1 MPEPKSNIAAGEI
14 VADNYRVLGV
24 AGTGGMG
31 LVYRALDL
39 RLERV
44 VALKFLPP
52 HLNASEHEKERFLRE
67 ARIASSLDHPNIGVI
82 YGVEDSGDG
91 SAFII
96 MAFYE
101 GQSLADLIR
110 KGPLPPQRAVDIA
123 SQMAKGLAEA
133 HSRNIIHRDIKPSNV
148 MLTPSGVV
156 KIVDFG
162 LAHVVSAN
170 TASQTGVAGTIAYM
184 SPEQSMGERV
194 DHRCDIWALGV
205 VTAEML
211 SGRNP
216 FAGDSVPAIFFAIL
230 NQPPQNIDTL
240 HPALQ
245 PVLYR
250 ALSKDVD
257 SRFASCKEFLAAL
270 ERSSRELPAAEEEIH
285 PEATMKSSGSILNKA
300 RDSVEMWR
308 VREGASRSAFRP
320 AERRKKWATPLLL
333 MLVFAV
339 TGASALLWFVPP
351 LHSRMAELLGAE
363 PEQKHIAVLPFDNIG
378 SNPENQAL
386 IDGLVESLT
395 GRLSNLDVGN
405 QSLWVVPKIV
415 VESHHITDPADAL
428 KALGA
433 NLVIKGTVER
443 DGTDIHLMANLINTK
458 TLRQIGSVD
467 VDDPLGNLSTL
478 EDETVAKLAQLMNIS
493 VASGMP
499 RRTSGR
505 VDPAAYEDYLKALGY
520 IDRFDKPGNL
530 DLAIGALQTATHQ
543 DPKFALGYAAMGE
556 AYRRKYEVTKDRR
569 WLAEGE
575 AQAKK
580 AAEIDSSIPGV
591 YVTLGNIHNSTGQ
604 HDLAMQEL
612 QHAMELDPRDASA
625 EMGLARSYELAG
637 RNGEAEEAYKKAAA
651 LRPDSWLG
659 YANLGAFYD
668 RQAMYLQAVAAD
680 QRAIQLSPDN
690 AQMYSNL
697 GGACVDSGDPKLLPV
712 GEQALRKS
720 LQLSPT
726 YAGYTNMGNLLLL
739 ERRGPEAEAALKQ
752 ALKLHDGDY
761 NSWSSLLIAYE
772 LQKKD
777 ADAAVARHHAI
788 ALAEQAVKLQ
798 PTDAFAQSTL
808 AYLYA
813 EDKQNENALTRIQA
827 ALALSPKDT
836 NVLANVGQAYEN
848 IGDRSKAVEYIG
860 KALQMGYPLIQIQAE
875 PTLQKLLQDPGLG
888 LPRK

>member
-1 MPEPKSNIAAGEI
+1 MPELKSNISAGEI

-31 LVYRALDL
+31 VVYRALDL

-52 HLNASEHEKERFLRE
+52 DVNASERDKERFLRE

-82 YGVEDSGDG
+82 HGVEESADG

-101 GQSLADLIR
+101 GRSLADLIR
-110 KGPLPPQRAVDIA
+110 QGPLPPHRAVDIA
-123 SQMAKGLAEA
+123 SQMAKGLVEA
-133 HSRNIIHRDIKPSNV
+133 HARNIVHRDIKPSNV
-148 MLTPSGVV
+148 MLTPSGVA

-162 LAHVVSAN
+162 LAQVVSAK
-170 TASQTGVAGTIAYM
+170 TASQTGITGTIAYM
-184 SPEQSMGERV
+184 SPEQSMGKRA

-205 VTAEML
+205 VMAEML

-216 FAGDSVPAIFFAIL
+216 FAGDSLPAIFFAIL

-250 ALSKDVD
+250 ALSKDVN

-270 ERSSRELPAAEEEIH
+270 ERGSRELPAVEEAID
-285 PEATMKSSGSILNKA
+285 PEATVKISGSVVNKTRERVEIRQA
-300 RDSVEMWR
+300 RE
-308 VREGASRSAFRP
+308 EASRSAFRP
-320 AERRKKWATPLLL
+320 VERRKKWVTPLLL
-333 MLVFAV
+333 AALTVVAV
-339 TGASALLWFVPP
+339 SALLWFVPP
-351 LHSRMAELLGAE
+351 LHSRMAGLMGVE
-363 PEQKHIAVLPFDNIG
+363 PGQKHIAVLRFDNIG
-378 SNPENQAL
+378 SNPENQVL

-395 GRLSNLDVGN
+395 GRLSNLDVGT
-405 QSLWVVPKIV
+405 QSLWVVPSSV
-415 VESHHITDPADAL
+415 VQSHHVTDPSDAL
-428 KALGA
+428 KVLDA
-433 NLVIKGTVER
+433 NLVIKGAVER
-443 DGTDIHLMANLINTK
+443 DGTDIHLTANLIDTK

-467 VDDPLGNLSTL
+467 VDDPAGDLSTL

-493 VASGMP
+493 VTAGML
-499 RRTSGR
+499 RNTGGR

-543 DPKFALGYAAMGE
+543 DPNFALGYAAMGE
-556 AYRRKYEVTKDRR
+556 AYRRKYDVSKDRR

-575 AQAKK
+575 AEAKK
-580 AAEIDSSIPGV
+580 AAEIDNSIPGV
-591 YVTLGNIHNSTGQ
+591 SVTLGNIHNSTGK
-604 HDLAMQEL
+604 HDLAMQEF
-612 QHAMELDPRDASA
+612 QHALELDPRDASA
-625 EMGLARSYELAG
+625 ETGLATSYELAG
-637 RNGEAEEAYKKAAA
+637 SNREAEEAYKKAAA

-659 YANLGAFYD
+659 YASLGAFYD
-668 RQAMYLQAVAAD
+668 RQNMYPQAVAAD

-720 LQLSPT
+720 IQLSPS
-726 YAGYTNMGNLLLL
+726 YAVYNNLGNLLLL
-739 ERRGPEAEAALKQ
+739 EHRGTEAEAALKE
-752 ALKLHDGDY
+752 ALKIHDGDY
-761 NSWSSLLIAYE
+761 NSWSSLVMAYE
-772 LQKKD
+772 WQEKD
-777 ADAAVARHHAI
+777 ADAAIARHHAI
-788 ALAEQAVKLQ
+788 TLAEQAVKLQ

-836 NVLANVGQAYEN
+836 NVLVNVGQAYEN
-848 IGDRSKAVEYIG
+848 IGDRSKAVEYVG
-860 KALQMGYPLIQIQAE
+860 KALQMGLPLVQIQAE
-875 PTLQKLLQDPGLG
+875 PTLQKLLQDPAF
-888 LPRK
+888 RK